1 MSEAAHGIQEATPA
15 STATAIAQA
24 LGFLDPRDGR
34 VTYEACKL
42 KVAESLKA
50 LPFYISEDE
59 RHEIAGA
66 AISEALRSGLV
77 DPSRQP
83 LAYFKKT
90 AERLAIQHQKKKSK
104 EILVGDYPD
113 ACLSVPSSESEQEDG
128 SGRAQEDADLWDLLD
143 EAIDRLS
150 RQREREVL
158 RRQSIGQDDDTIAEE
173 TGGTKNA
180 IYQGR
185 THGVESVQ
193 ARLKQYI
200 RPGHLKPRR
209 TLGGEQ

>member
-1 MSEAAHGIQEATPA
+1 MSEAAHGVQEAAPG

-34 VTYEACKL
+34 ARYEACKQ

-50 LPFYISEDE
+50 LPFHISEDE
-59 RHEIAGA
+59 RNEIAGA

-83 LAYFKKT
+83 SAYFKKT
-90 AERLAIQHQKKKSK
+90 ARRLAVEHQKKKSK
-104 EILVGDYPD
+104 EILVGDYPE
-113 ACLSVPSSESEQEDG
+113 ACHSVPTPESEREDG
-128 SGRAQEDADLWDLLD
+128 SGRFQEDSDLWDLLD

-158 RRQSIGQDDDTIAEE
+158 RRQSIGQDDATIAAE
-173 TGGTKNA
+173 TGRTTNA
-180 IYQGR
+180 VQQGR
-185 THGVESVQ
+185 THGVDSVQ
-193 ARLKQYI
+193 DRLKQYI
-200 RPGHLKPRR
+200 RPRHLKPRR